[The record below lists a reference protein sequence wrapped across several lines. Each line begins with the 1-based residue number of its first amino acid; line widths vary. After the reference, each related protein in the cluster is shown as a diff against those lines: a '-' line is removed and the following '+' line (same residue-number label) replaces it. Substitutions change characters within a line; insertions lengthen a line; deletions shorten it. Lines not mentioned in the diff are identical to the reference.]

1 MTMMPKLKFLPK
13 IGVRFEIPQ
22 LLGVRKAD
30 CLIVSAR
37 TILPKLLYMKYDA
50 ALDAARCVFR
60 YDFGE
65 I

>member
-1 MTMMPKLKFLPK
+1 MTMMPKLIFLPK

-50 ALDAARCVFR
+50 ASDATLRAFR

>member
-1 MTMMPKLKFLPK
+1 MMPKLNFLPK
-13 IGVRFEIPQ
+13 VGVRFEIPQ

-50 ALDAARCVFR
+50 ASDATLRACR

-65 I
+65 M